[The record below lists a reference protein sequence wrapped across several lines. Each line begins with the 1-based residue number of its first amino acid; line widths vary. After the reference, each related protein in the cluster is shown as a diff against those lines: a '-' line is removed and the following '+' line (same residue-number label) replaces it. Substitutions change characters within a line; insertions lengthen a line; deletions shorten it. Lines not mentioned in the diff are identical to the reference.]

1 MTLEEIRVSDKTMLT
16 PADIAPVLGADPQ
29 DIRVAAKLHPERL
42 GFNVAVIG
50 TRVKVP
56 RRAFIKWMEGERW
69 EQEQNSPLGTEMGSC
84 TGCSRPTGP
93 GNAS

>member
-1 MTLEEIRVSDKTMLT
+1 MTLDEIRNSTKEVLT

-29 DIRVAAKLHPERL
+29 YIRVAAKQHPERL

-56 RRAFIKWMEGERW
+56 RLAFIRWMEW
-69 EQEQNSPLGTEMGSC
+69 QQ
-84 TGCSRPTGP
+84 
-93 GNAS
+93 